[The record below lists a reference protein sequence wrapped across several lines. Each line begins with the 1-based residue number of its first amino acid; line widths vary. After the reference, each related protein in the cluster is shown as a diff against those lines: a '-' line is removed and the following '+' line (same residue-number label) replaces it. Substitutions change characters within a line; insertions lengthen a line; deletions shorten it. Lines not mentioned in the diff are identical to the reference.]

1 MATRNRAHLA
11 LRPKLLVLAVTSC
24 FAAGGAWA
32 NPTGPTVAS
41 GSATFG
47 TTGNTLTI
55 NNSANAIINW
65 QSFSI
70 NYGETTRFEQSSP
83 ASAVLNR
90 VTTLNN
96 PSLINGVLYSN
107 GQVFLINPSGIS
119 IGSTGVIDVAAFVA
133 SSLNLSNS
141 DFLSGRMRFRRTHG
155 AGAVD
160 NLGQISSASGGHVY
174 LVGPAVTNDKSGS
187 IEGVIETPQGE
198 TILAAGNRVEL
209 VNPGTPNLRVE
220 IHAPNNRAVNLGQIM
235 AEAGRVGIFAGL
247 IDQRG
252 TVSANTAMVTDEGK
266 IVFRATHGVNFA
278 SNSTTSATG
287 PGAGTIDVAA
297 GDITVS
303 GAVFSNSQAIQA
315 DGNVTVAADPGGQAN
330 LVSYG
335 AQSVKAGGALEVRDA
350 GPGSQASIQG
360 VGQSIDAGSLALGS
374 SGGGAFILN
383 SGSDQSIHAAGDIMV
398 ASAAGGYAT
407 LDSFGTQ
414 AIKAGGD
421 LRLQDGG
428 LGSFASIEA
437 SGQSIEAS
445 SVALA
450 SNGGST
456 AIVNLSSGAQT
467 IRTNGMNAAG
477 EGLAVRSSGGGFAT
491 IQQIVTG
498 AAQTID
504 VRNADRVVIDAAG
517 GPANIGSNGNQDISI
532 TGATSGNALVMG
544 TPASAAASQIFASG
558 AQSVTAGLPGQ
569 SGSITLYGDTTGG
582 PANTIIV
589 SGQTPGGAQ
598 TVSTSGTLSIFGGSA
613 TGGSTAG
620 IFANGAGG
628 QQTVTAD
635 AIVLHGGGT
644 GSGNS
649 ARIGANQGAQ
659 SVVAGAG
666 GITLIGGDGANAQ
679 AIIAQVD
686 PSLHQQVDVRDGGSI
701 SIQGGNAAG
710 ANAAIVAP
718 VQVVNVDGDVTLQ
731 GGSVPSSGV
740 RIGGLGAG
748 ATLTTDLTLNAG
760 GDVVLRGG
768 SGASAGAALGS
779 ALGSAQTA
787 SVAVHA
793 GGDVLLQAGSL
804 SAGAHIGSITTGTL
818 AGGDVLIDA
827 GGTIALNSNPGS
839 QSDIL
844 TLDNITLHAG
854 AISESAGSLIQGGTL
869 SASVQGDIDVAGGIT
884 SGPQSIQAGG
894 DLRVHN
900 TVPGMNA
907 SIQGSG
913 QTIEARSITVDSNGG
928 TAQILNVG
936 SGDQTI
942 RTDGMNSAG
951 DGLAVHSAGGTATI
965 QQMAPGGLQTID
977 VKDADRVVVD
987 AVAGVAQIIGSNGG
1001 QNLSITGATSD
1012 NALVLGSP
1020 TSFGAS
1026 IIGDGGGTQ
1035 SVTAGLPGQNGSI
1048 DIYGNTSGG
1057 LNRTFISYFTGLTDP
1072 GNAQSVSTSGTLTVI
1087 GGAGSHGNNNSGIL
1101 ANAPGGVQRIDA
1113 QAIVLQGGSDGTPGG
1128 GNGALIGAN
1137 AGAQTVDVG
1146 AGGITEHGGGA
1157 NSQALIYQ
1165 RDPGPSQAVN
1175 VAGSVLIQGGYGSGG
1190 FAGISAPV
1198 QLVNVDGDVTLVG
1211 GSVPNTG
1218 VRIGGFGANNPDLTT
1233 NLTLNVGGDV
1243 TLLGGNGLVA
1253 GEALGG
1259 SAAGGQPAKVTVH
1272 AGGDITLEP
1281 GIAGASARIGTSPL
1295 NTASGDVL
1303 LDARGNITLDSA
1315 GPGAGTFIA
1324 TLDDVTLHARSI
1336 TEGVDSSIV
1345 AHALS
1350 ASARRGID
1358 LPGTNRV
1365 SQFDADTLLSGDV
1378 TFNNASPVLDVT
1390 GIDAFPFGA
1399 LNLTQTGDLLIT
1411 GNVLAGRAA
1420 IAATGDIT
1428 VGPGA
1433 GAPGVSVF
1441 ALGPQS
1447 ISAGGALRLQGGDAD
1462 NGYVEVGSLGPLSI
1476 ATGTD
1481 LSLTGGSGK
1490 FAHALL
1496 WSLGRMDLSVGG
1508 ATTLTDGSGQYAWAK
1523 IVRPWPWLALSH

>member
-11 LRPKLLVLAVTSC
+11 LRPKLLALAVASC
-24 FAAGGAWA
+24 FAAGSAWA
-32 NPTGPTVAS
+32 NPTGPTTTTPGVSFS
-41 GSATFG
+41 GLNTGSLQV
-47 TTGNTLTI
+47 TTSTPK
-55 NNSANAIINW
+55 AVINW
-65 QSFSI
+65 QGFSI
-70 NYGETTRFEQSSP
+70 NNGETTRFQQPST

-96 PSLINGVLYSN
+96 PSLINGVLSSN
-107 GQVFLINPSGIS
+107 GQVFLINPSGIAIGPSGS
-119 IGSTGVIDVAAFVA
+119 INVAAFVA
-133 SSLNLSNS
+133 SSLNLSDA
-141 DFLSGRMRFRRTHG
+141 DFLSGRLRFTANPA
-155 AGAVD
+155 AGAIE
-160 NLGQISSASGGHVY
+160 NYGTITTSIPEQPSGGHVY
-174 LVGPAVTNDKSGS
+174 LVGPAVTNGGF
-187 IEGVIETPQGE
+187 ITTPQGE
-198 TILAAGNRVEL
+198 AILAAGNSVEL
-209 VNPGTPNLRVE
+209 VDAGTPNLAVE
-220 IHAPNNRAVNLGQIM
+220 IDAPDNQARNIGTIM
-235 AEAGRVGIFAGL
+235 ADAGRVGIFAGL

-252 TVSANTAMVTDEGK
+252 TVSANAAMLTEEGK
-266 IVFRATHGVNFA
+266 IVFRATHDVNFA
-278 SNSTTSATG
+278 SNSSTSATG
-287 PGAGTIDVAA
+287 AGAGTIDIAA

-315 DGNVTVAADPGGQAN
+315 DGNVSVVADPGGQAN

-360 VGQSIDAGSLALGS
+360 VGQTIDVGSLALGS

-383 SGSDQSIHAAGDIMV
+383 SGSDQSIHAAGDIMI

-421 LRLQDGG
+421 LKLQGGG
-428 LGSFASIEA
+428 LNSFALVEA
-437 SGQSIEAS
+437 YGQSIEAG
-445 SVALA
+445 SVAVT
-450 SNGGST
+450 SNGGN
-456 AIVNLSSGAQT
+456 AQIQSSGDQT
-467 IRTNGMNAAG
+467 IRTDGMNSAG
-477 EGLAVRSSGGGFAT
+477 EGLAVRGSGGG
-491 IQQIVTG
+491 
-498 AAQTID
+498 AAGIEQTAPGGRQTID
-504 VRNADRVVIDAAG
+504 VRNADRVAVDGSTGAAFIG
-517 GPANIGSNGNQDISI
+517 GFGLSQSISI
-532 TGATSGNALVMG
+532 AGASSANALVLG
-544 TPASAAASQIFASG
+544 SPASPGISQIAGGASQ
-558 AQSVTAGLPGQ
+558 SVDAGLPGE
-569 SGSITLYGDTTGG
+569 SGSITLYGNATGG
-582 PANTIIV
+582 PANTFIV
-589 SGQTPGGAQ
+589 SQPVPGGTQ
-598 TVSTSGTLSIFGGSA
+598 SVSTSGTLSIFGGSA
-613 TGGSTAG
+613 PAGSTAG

-635 AIVLHGGGT
+635 AIVLHGGET

-679 AIIAQVD
+679 AIIAQLD

-718 VQVVNVDGDVTLQ
+718 VQIVNVDGDVTLQ
-731 GGSVPSSGV
+731 GGSVPGSGV
-740 RIGGLGAG
+740 RIGGLGGG

-768 SGASAGAALGS
+768 SGTSAGAALGS

-827 GGTIALNSNPGS
+827 GGKIALNSNPGS

-894 DLRVHN
+894 DLMVHD

-942 RTDGMNSAG
+942 RTDGTNSAG

-965 QQMAPGGLQTID
+965 QQTAPGGLQTID
-977 VKDADRVVVD
+977 VNNADRVVVD
-987 AVAGVAQIIGSNGG
+987 AVAGVAQIFGSNGG

-1020 TSFGAS
+1020 SSSGAS

-1035 SVTAGLPGQNGSI
+1035 SVTAGLSGQSGSI

-1057 LNRTFISYFTGLTDP
+1057 LNRTYISYFTGLTDP
-1072 GNAQSVSTSGTLTVI
+1072 ENAQSVSTSGTLTVI
-1087 GGAGSHGNNNSGIL
+1087 GGAGNHGNNNSGIF
-1101 ANAPGGVQRIDA
+1101 ANAPGGAQRIDA
-1113 QAIVLQGGSDGTPGG
+1113 QAIVLQGGGDGTAGG
-1128 GNGALIGAN
+1128 GNGAMIGAN
-1137 AGAQTVDVG
+1137 TGAQTIDVG

-1165 RDPGPSQAVN
+1165 RESAPSQTIN
-1175 VAGSVLIQGGYGSGG
+1175 VGGSILLQGGTGSGG

-1243 TLLGGNGLVA
+1243 TLLGGNGSVA

-1281 GIAGASARIGTSPL
+1281 GMAGASARIGTSPF
-1295 NTASGDVL
+1295 NTAGGDIL
-1303 LDARGNITLDSA
+1303 LDAHGNITLASA

-1324 TLDDVTLHARSI
+1324 TLDDVTLRARSI
-1336 TEGVDSSIV
+1336 TEGADSSII

-1350 ASARRGID
+1350 ASARHGID

-1365 SQFDADTLLSGDV
+1365 SQFDADTLLSGGV
-1378 TFNNASPVLDVT
+1378 TFNNTSPVLNVT

-1399 LNLTQTGDLLIT
+1399 LNLTQTGDLLVT
-1411 GNVLAGRAA
+1411 GNVLSGRAA

-1462 NGYVEVGSLGPLSI
+1462 DGYVEVGSLGRLRV
-1476 ATGTD
+1476 ATGGD
-1481 LSLTGGSGK
+1481 LSLTGGSGRN
-1490 FAHALL
+1490 AHALL

-1508 ATTLTDGSGQYAWAK
+1508 TQTLTDGSGQDAWAR
-1523 IVRPWPWLALSH
+1523 ILRARP